1 MLRKIFGT
9 SRPRGYT
16 AYMASEERGFR
27 HDRECLIRMFRK
39 HMINEELFQDNLEE
53 LSIFWNDDLDLA
65 ASMAIKTIK
74 TIGEADEDVAPRWR
88 DDDDDRQF
96 SKGCLPKR

>member
-1 MLRKIFGT
+1 
-9 SRPRGYT
+9 
-16 AYMASEERGFR
+16 
-27 HDRECLIRMFRK
+27 MFRK

-74 TIGEADEDVAPRWR
+74 TIGEADEDVELLPLWR
-88 DDDDDRQF
+88 
-96 SKGCLPKR
+96 